1 VARKWGPAAA
11 AAAAEDKG
19 TKQHPHITP

>member
-1 VARKWGPAAA
+1 VGPAAAA